1 MNKLWLFRNLT
12 NMTVGTLA
20 FCLVGYYVNGVY
32 SERKFEVPIVD
43 QSVVLLNRNNEIKR
57 LAGSPISYI
66 GGSNSSATVNK
77 EGGFYVFNFSGP
89 TARLLAELT
98 GECKSFEEFEQ
109 SRPYKRIEGVIASLE
124 SERKV
129 TEERLNEL
137 QKDIKLVKPKS
148 NEYIA
153 LQQQT
158 KEVELRLHLQ
168 SEDIKEKKQEQ
179 LKLRR
184 KYLEQ
189 FYIPDKKHYD
199 ELK

>member
-1 MNKLWLFRNLT
+1 M
-12 NMTVGTLA
+12 
-20 FCLVGYYVNGVY
+20 
-32 SERKFEVPIVD
+32 
-43 QSVVLLNRNNEIKR
+43 
-57 LAGSPISYI
+57 
-66 GGSNSSATVNK
+66 
-77 EGGFYVFNFSGP
+77 
-89 TARLLAELT
+89 
-98 GECKSFEEFEQ
+98 
-109 SRPYKRIEGVIASLE
+109 
-124 SERKV
+124 

>member
-1 MNKLWLFRNLT
+1 
-12 NMTVGTLA
+12 
-20 FCLVGYYVNGVY
+20 
-32 SERKFEVPIVD
+32 
-43 QSVVLLNRNNEIKR
+43 
-57 LAGSPISYI
+57 
-66 GGSNSSATVNK
+66 
-77 EGGFYVFNFSGP
+77 
-89 TARLLAELT
+89 
-98 GECKSFEEFEQ
+98 
-109 SRPYKRIEGVIASLE
+109 LE
-124 SERKV
+124 NERKV